1 MSSATKSSKSALVIQ
16 VRGYIAGIN
25 SELPNQ
31 QSFPLEG
38 QNIPRT
44 SLLALFQSLLDAD
57 ANTSATN
64 ASWRS
69 AVSAEDAI
77 AVQVKPLAAALK
89 GSLQAQLGKSNP
101 KLLKF
106 GLTPAQPRATTV
118 AAKMVGVARSAN
130 TRKARGTTTN
140 EAKKALVGQVP
151 PTITV
156 TTGPVPRVN
165 AQADAAPVAPPA
177 GTTQGAGPTNRG

>member
-1 MSSATKSSKSALVIQ
+1 MPSTTKSSKSAIVIQ

-25 SELPNQ
+25 SEIPNQ

-64 ASWRS
+64 ATWRT
-69 AVSAEDAI
+69 AVDAENAI
-77 AVQVKPLAAALK
+77 LEQVKPLCSALK
-89 GSLQAQLGKSNP
+89 GALESQYGKSSP

-106 GLTPAQPRATTV
+106 GLTPAQPPVKTV
-118 AAKMVGVARSAN
+118 AAKMVGVAKSAN
-130 TRKARGTTTN
+130 TRKLRGTTTK
-140 EAKKALVGQVP
+140 EAKAALQGQVP
-151 PTITV
+151 ATITV
-156 TTGPVPRVN
+156 TTGPSPRVVT
-165 AQADAAPVAPPA
+165 QADAAVAAPP
-177 GTTQGAGPTNRG
+177 GTGTPGTGTPKNG